1 MEVIRSMK
9 PSLSHTDLLIYEG
22 IKNKMEGNER
32 INRQGTNKI
41 GFK

>member
-9 PSLSHTDLLIYEG
+9 PSLSHTDLLTYEG

-32 INRQGTNKI
+32 INTQETNKI